1 MPENKINFIDLAAV
15 YKLRQSEFDAAIAA
29 TLASADYI
37 NGKALAEFN
46 LALAAFTGAQNVI
59 TCGNGT
65 DALQIA
71 MMALNLSEGDE
82 VILPVFT
89 YTATAE
95 VIALLKL
102 KPVFVEVCADTF
114 NIDVAAVEAAI
125 TPKTKALL
133 PVHLFGQCAN
143 MEAIVALAAKH
154 NLYIIEDAAQAIGAQ
169 YTFTSGEKWQAGC
182 VGTIGCTS
190 FFPTKNLGAFG
201 DGGAIF
207 CNEPDLA
214 LRLKMI
220 ANHGQKE
227 KYVHEIIGVNSRLDT
242 LQAAILNVQ
251 LKHLPA
257 AILRKQ
263 EIAARYDAALANITG
278 LSIPARD
285 AKSTHVFHQYT
296 LRIASRRDELKKY
309 LADAG
314 IDTMVYYATP
324 MHLQKAYANAA
335 HPAGTFPIAEQLSKE
350 VLSIPIHTTLTDA
363 EVDFVIQKIKDFFA
377 VAIT

>member
-15 YKLRQSEFDAAIAA
+15 YKLHQTEFDAAIAA
-29 TLASADYI
+29 TLNSADYI

-46 LALAAFTGAQNVI
+46 LALANYTRAQHVI

-71 MMALNLSEGDE
+71 MMALDLQAGDE
-82 VILPVFT
+82 IILPAFT

-102 KPVFVEVCADTF
+102 KPVFVDVCADTF
-114 NIDVAAVEAAI
+114 NIDVEAMEAAI
-125 TPKTKALL
+125 GAKTKALL

-143 MEAIVALAAKH
+143 MEVIISLANKH

-169 YTFTSGEKWQAGC
+169 YTFASGEMLKAGC
-182 VGTIGCTS
+182 MGTIGCTS

-207 CNEPDLA
+207 CNEPELA
-214 LRLKMI
+214 LQLKMI

-227 KYVHEIIGVNSRLDT
+227 KYVHERIGVNSRLDT

-251 LKHLPA
+251 LKYLPA
-257 AILRKQ
+257 AIARKLQ
-263 EIAARYDAALANITG
+263 IAAHYDAALAGIPG
-278 LSIPARD
+278 LSIPFRD

-296 LRIASRRDELKKY
+296 LRISERRNELKKY
-309 LADAG
+309 LADEG
-314 IDTMVYYATP
+314 IDSMIYYATP
-324 MHLQKAYANAA
+324 MHLQKAYASAA
-335 HPAGTFPIAEQLSKE
+335 HPAGSFPIAEQLCEE

-363 EVDFVIQKIKDFFA
+363 EIDFIIQKIKDFFESDIA
-377 VAIT
+377 

>member
-46 LALAAFTGAQNVI
+46 LALAAFTAAQNVI

-71 MMALNLSEGDE
+71 MMALNLTEGDE
-82 VILPVFT
+82 VILPAFT

-102 KPVFVEVCADTF
+102 KPVFVEVCSNTY
-114 NIDVAAVEAAI
+114 NIDVAAIEAAI

-143 MEAIVALAAKH
+143 MEAIMALAVRH
-154 NLYIIEDAAQAIGAQ
+154 NLFVIEDAAQAIGAQ
-169 YTFTSGEKWQAGC
+169 YNFASGERFQAGC
-182 VGTIGCTS
+182 MGTIGCTS

-207 CNEPDLA
+207 CKEQDLA

-251 LKHLPA
+251 LKHLPE
-257 AILRKQ
+257 AIARKQ
-263 EIAARYDAALANITG
+263 AIAARYDATLSNITG

-296 LRIASRRDELKKY
+296 LRIASHRDELKKY

-314 IDTMVYYATP
+314 IDTMVYYSTP
-324 MHLQKAYANAA
+324 MHLQKAYANAV

-363 EVDFVIQKIKDFFA
+363 EIEFVIQKIKDFFA
-377 VAIT
+377 LAIA

>member
-15 YKLRQSEFDAAIAA
+15 YKLRKSEFDAAIAA

-46 LALAAFTGAQNVI
+46 LSLAAFTGAQNVI

-82 VILPVFT
+82 VILPAFT

-114 NIDVAAVEAAI
+114 NVDVAAIEAAI
-125 TPKTKALL
+125 TNKTKALL

-143 MEAIVALAAKH
+143 MEAIMTLADQH
-154 NLYIIEDAAQAIGAQ
+154 NLFVIEDAAQAIGAE
-169 YTFTSGEKWQAGC
+169 YTFASGKTVQAGC
-182 VGTIGCTS
+182 MGTIGCTS

-207 CNEPDLA
+207 CSSQALA

-227 KYVHEIIGVNSRLDT
+227 KYIHEMIGVNSRLDT

-257 AILRKQ
+257 AIARKQ
-263 EIAARYDAALANITG
+263 KIAARYDAALANITG

-335 HPAGTFPIAEQLSKE
+335 YPAGTFPIAEQLSKE

-363 EVDFVIQKIKDFFA
+363 EIDFVIQKIKDFFA
-377 VAIT
+377 GDIA

>member
-15 YKLRQSEFDAAIAA
+15 YKLHQTEFDAAISA
-29 TLASADYI
+29 TLNSADYI

-46 LALAAFTGAQNVI
+46 LALAEFTGAQHII

-71 MMALNLSEGDE
+71 MMALNLQAGDE
-82 VILPVFT
+82 IILPAFT

-102 KPVFVEVCADTF
+102 KPVFVDVCADTF
-114 NIDVAAVEAAI
+114 NIDVAAIEAAI
-125 TPKTKALL
+125 GPKTKALL

-143 MEAIVALAAKH
+143 MEAIMALAAQH
-154 NLYIIEDAAQAIGAQ
+154 NLFVIEDAAQAIGAQ
-169 YTFTSGEKWQAGC
+169 YTFASGEMLQAGC
-182 VGTIGCTS
+182 MGTMGCTS

-207 CNEPDLA
+207 CNEPELA
-214 LRLKMI
+214 LQLKMI

-227 KYVHEIIGVNSRLDT
+227 KYVHERIGVNSRLDT

-251 LKHLPA
+251 TKYLPA

-263 EIAARYDAALANITG
+263 AIAARYDAALANISG
-278 LSIPARD
+278 LSIPFRD

-296 LRIASRRDELKKY
+296 LRISERRNELKKY

-314 IDTMVYYATP
+314 IDSMIYYATP
-324 MHLQKAYANAA
+324 MQLQKAYATAA
-335 HPAGTFPIAEQLSKE
+335 HPAGSFPIAEQLCE
-350 VLSIPIHTTLTDA
+350 ELLSIPIHSTLIDA
-363 EVDFVIQKIKDFFA
+363 EIDFIIQKIKDFFA
-377 VAIT
+377 MNIA

>member
-15 YKLRQSEFDAAIAA
+15 YKLHQSEFDAAIAA
-29 TLASADYI
+29 TLNSADYI
-37 NGKALAEFN
+37 NGKAVSEFN
-46 LALAAFTGAQNVI
+46 LALAEFTGAQHVI

-71 MMALNLSEGDE
+71 MMALNLTEGDE
-82 VILPVFT
+82 IILPAFT

-102 KPVFVEVCADTF
+102 TPVFVEVCADTF
-114 NIDVAAVEAAI
+114 NIDVEAIAAAI
-125 TPKTKALL
+125 TTKTKALL

-143 MEAIVALAAKH
+143 MEAIMALANKH
-154 NLYIIEDAAQAIGAQ
+154 NLYVIEDAAQAIGAQ
-169 YTFTSGEKWQAGC
+169 YTFASGEMLQAGC
-182 VGTIGCTS
+182 MGTMGCTS

-207 CNEPDLA
+207 CNESDLA
-214 LRLKMI
+214 LQLKMI

-227 KYVHEIIGVNSRLDT
+227 KYVHERIGVNSRLDT

-251 LKHLPA
+251 TKYLPA
-257 AILRKQ
+257 AITRKQ
-263 EIAARYDAALANITG
+263 AIAARYDAALANITG
-278 LSIPARD
+278 LSIPFRD
-285 AKSTHVFHQYT
+285 TKSIHVFHQYT
-296 LRIASRRDELKKY
+296 LRISERRNELKKY

-324 MHLQKAYANAA
+324 MHLQKAYQSVAF
-335 HPAGTFPIAEQLSKE
+335 PKGTFPIAEQLCEE
-350 VLSIPIHTTLTDA
+350 VLSIPIHTTLTDV
-363 EVDFVIQKIKDFFA
+363 EIDFIIQKIKDFFA
-377 VAIT
+377 VNIA

>member
-15 YKLRQSEFDAAIAA
+15 YKLRQSEFDVAIAE
-29 TLASADYI
+29 TLANADYI

-46 LALAAFTGAQNVI
+46 LALAEFTGAENVI

-71 MMALNLSEGDE
+71 MMALNLTEGDE
-82 VILPVFT
+82 VILPAFT

-114 NIDVAAVEAAI
+114 NIDVAAIEAAI

-296 LRIASRRDELKKY
+296 LRITTRRDELRKY
-309 LADAG
+309 LADVG

-335 HPAGTFPIAEQLSKE
+335 HLAGTFPIAEQLSKE

-363 EVDFVIQKIKDFFA
+363 EIEFVIQKIKDFFA
-377 VAIT
+377 LAIA

>member
-15 YKLRQSEFDAAIAA
+15 YKLHQSEFDAAISA
-29 TLASADYI
+29 TLNSADYI
-37 NGKALAEFN
+37 NGKALGKFN
-46 LALAAFTGAQNVI
+46 LALAEFTRAQHVI

-71 MMALNLSEGDE
+71 MMALNLQAGDE
-82 VILPVFT
+82 IILPAFT

-114 NIDVAAVEAAI
+114 NIDVAAIEAAI
-125 TPKTKALL
+125 GPKTKALL

-143 MEAIVALAAKH
+143 MEAIIALAAQH
-154 NLYIIEDAAQAIGAQ
+154 NLFVIEDAAQAIGAQ
-169 YTFTSGEKWQAGC
+169 YTFASGEIVQAAC
-182 VGTIGCTS
+182 MGTIGCTS

-207 CNEPDLA
+207 CNEPELA
-214 LRLKMI
+214 LQLKMI

-227 KYVHEIIGVNSRLDT
+227 KYVHERIGVNSRLDT

-251 LKHLPA
+251 LQYLPA
-257 AILRKQ
+257 AISRKQ
-263 EIAARYDAALANITG
+263 AIAARYDTALANITG
-278 LSIPARD
+278 LSIPFRD

-296 LRIASRRDELKKY
+296 LRISERRNELKKY

-314 IDTMVYYATP
+314 IVSMVYYATP
-324 MHLQKAYANAA
+324 MHLQKAYQSVKF
-335 HPAGTFPIAEQLSKE
+335 PKGTFPIAEQLCEE
-350 VLSIPIHTTLTDA
+350 VLSIPIHSTLTDA
-363 EVDFVIQKIKDFFA
+363 EIDFIIQKIKDFFVVYMA
-377 VAIT
+377 

>member
-1 MPENKINFIDLAAV
+1 MPENKIKFIDLAAV
-15 YKLRQSEFDAAIAA
+15 YQLRQSEFDTAIAE

-46 LALAAFTGAQNVI
+46 LAIGKYTGAQNVI

-71 MMALNLSEGDE
+71 MMAFNLSEGDE
-82 VILPVFT
+82 IILPAFT

-102 KPVFVEVCADTF
+102 TPVFVDVCADTF
-114 NIDVAAVEAAI
+114 NIDVAAIEAAI
-125 TPKTKALL
+125 SPKTKALL

-143 MEAIVALAAKH
+143 MEAIVSLAKKH
-154 NLYIIEDAAQAIGAQ
+154 NLFIIEDVAQAIGAQ
-169 YTFTSGEKWQAGC
+169 YTFASGESLQAGC
-182 VGTIGCTS
+182 MGTIGCTS

-207 CNEPDLA
+207 CNDANLA
-214 LRLKMI
+214 LQLKMI
-220 ANHGQKE
+220 ANHGQQQ
-227 KYVHEIIGVNSRLDT
+227 KYVHEMIGVNSRLDT

-257 AILRKQ
+257 VIARKQ
-263 EIAARYDAALANITG
+263 QIAARYDAALANISG
-278 LSIPARD
+278 LNIPFRD

-296 LRIASRRDELKKY
+296 LRITNRRAELKKY
-309 LADAG
+309 LAEAG

-324 MHLQKAYANAA
+324 MHLQKAYASAA
-335 HPAGTFPIAEQLSKE
+335 HPAGTFPVAEQLSKE
-350 VLSIPIHTTLTDA
+350 VLSIPIHTTLTNA
-363 EVDFVIQKIKDFFA
+363 EIDFVIQKIKDFFA
-377 VAIT
+377 GDIA

>member
-46 LALAAFTGAQNVI
+46 LALAAFTGAQHVI
-59 TCGNGT
+59 SCGNGT

-71 MMALNLSEGDE
+71 MMALNLAEGDE
-82 VILPVFT
+82 VILPAFT

-114 NIDVAAVEAAI
+114 NIDVAAIEAAI

-143 MEAIVALAAKH
+143 MEAIMALANKH

-169 YTFTSGEKWQAGC
+169 YTFASGERLQAGC
-182 VGTIGCTS
+182 IGTIGCTS

-207 CNEPDLA
+207 CKDSDLA
-214 LRLKMI
+214 LQLKMI

-227 KYVHEIIGVNSRLDT
+227 KYVHEMIGVNSRLDT

-251 LKHLPA
+251 LKHLPTTIA
-257 AILRKQ
+257 RKQ
-263 EIAARYDAALANITG
+263 QIAARYDAALANITG

-285 AKSTHVFHQYT
+285 KKSTHVFHQYT
-296 LRIASRRDELKKY
+296 LRITSRRDELKKY

-363 EVDFVIQKIKDFFA
+363 EVDLVIQKIKDFFA
-377 VAIT
+377 VTIA

>member
-15 YKLRQSEFDAAIAA
+15 YKLRQNEFDAAIAA

-46 LALAAFTGAQNVI
+46 LSLAAFTGAEKMI

-71 MMALNLSEGDE
+71 MMALNLAEGDE
-82 VILPVFT
+82 VILPAFT

-125 TPKTKALL
+125 THKTKALL

-143 MEAIVALAAKH
+143 MEAILALAVQH
-154 NLYIIEDAAQAIGAQ
+154 NLFVIEDAAQAIGVQ
-169 YTFTSGEKWQAGC
+169 YTFASGEMMQAGC
-182 VGTIGCTS
+182 IGTIGCTS

-207 CNEPDLA
+207 CKESDLA

-257 AILRKQ
+257 AIARKQ
-263 EIAARYDAALANITG
+263 QIAARYDAALVNITG

-296 LRIASRRDELKKY
+296 LRVASRRDELKKY

-324 MHLQKAYANAA
+324 MHLQKAYASVA
-335 HPAGTFPIAEQLSKE
+335 HPAGSFPIAEQLSKE

-363 EVDFVIQKIKDFFA
+363 EIDFVIQKIKDFFA
-377 VAIT
+377 VAIA

>member
-15 YKLRQSEFDAAIAA
+15 YKLHQTEFDAAIAA
-29 TLASADYI
+29 TLTSADYI

-46 LALAAFTGAQNVI
+46 LALANYTRAQHVI

-71 MMALNLSEGDE
+71 MMALNLAEGDE
-82 VILPVFT
+82 IILPAFT

-95 VIALLKL
+95 VIALLNL

-125 TPKTKALL
+125 VPKTKALL

-143 MEAIVALAAKH
+143 MEAIISLANKH

-169 YTFTSGEKWQAGC
+169 YTFASGEMLQAGC
-182 VGTIGCTS
+182 MGTMGCTS

-207 CNEPDLA
+207 CNEPELA
-214 LRLKMI
+214 LQLKMI

-227 KYVHEIIGVNSRLDT
+227 KYIHERIGVNSRLDT

-251 LKHLPA
+251 LKYLPA

-263 EIAARYDAALANITG
+263 AIASRYDAALTNITG
-278 LSIPARD
+278 LSIPFRD

-296 LRIASRRDELKKY
+296 LRINERRNELKKY

-314 IDTMVYYATP
+314 IDSMIYYATP
-324 MHLQKAYANAA
+324 MHLQKAYQSLEFSK
-335 HPAGTFPIAEQLSKE
+335 GTFPIAEQLCEE

-363 EVDFVIQKIKDFFA
+363 EIDFVIQKIKDFFA
-377 VAIT
+377 VGIA

>member
-15 YKLRQSEFDAAIAA
+15 YKLRQNEFDAAIAT

-46 LALAAFTGAQNVI
+46 LSLAAFTGAQNVI

-71 MMALNLSEGDE
+71 MMALNLAEGDE
-82 VILPVFT
+82 IILPAFT

-102 KPVFVEVCADTF
+102 KPVFVEVCPDTY
-114 NIDVAAVEAAI
+114 NIDVAAIEAAI
-125 TPKTKALL
+125 TPRTKALL

-143 MEAIVALAAKH
+143 MEAIMALANKH

-169 YTFTSGEKWQAGC
+169 YTFASGEILQAGC
-182 VGTIGCTS
+182 VCTIGCTS

-207 CNEPDLA
+207 CKEPNLA
-214 LRLKMI
+214 LRIKMI

-251 LKHLPA
+251 LKYLPA
-257 AILRKQ
+257 AISRKQ
-263 EIAARYDAALANITG
+263 QIAARYDAALANITG

-296 LRIASRRDELKKY
+296 LRIATRRDELKKY

-324 MHLQKAYANAA
+324 MHLQKAYQSAA
-335 HPAGTFPIAEQLSKE
+335 HPAGSFPIAEQLCEE

-363 EVDFVIQKIKDFFA
+363 EIDFVIQKIKDFFA
-377 VAIT
+377 TVA

>member
-46 LALAAFTGAQNVI
+46 LSLAEFTGAQHVI

-71 MMALNLSEGDE
+71 MMALNLTEGDE
-82 VILPVFT
+82 IILPAFT

-102 KPVFVEVCADTF
+102 KPVFVEVCVDTF
-114 NIDVAAVEAAI
+114 NIDVAAIEAAI

-143 MEAIVALAAKH
+143 MEAILALAIQH
-154 NLYIIEDAAQAIGAQ
+154 NLFVIEDAAQAIGAQ
-169 YTFTSGEKWQAGC
+169 YTFASGEKWQAGC
-182 VGTIGCTS
+182 MGTMGSTS

-207 CNEPDLA
+207 CNDSDLA
-214 LRLKMI
+214 LHLKMM

-227 KYVHEIIGVNSRLDT
+227 KYIHEIIGVNSRLDT

-251 LKHLPA
+251 LKYLPA
-257 AILRKQ
+257 AIARKQ
-263 EIAARYDAALANITG
+263 QIAARYDAALANITG
-278 LSIPARD
+278 LIIPVKD

-296 LRIASRRDELKKY
+296 LRIATRRDELKKY

-335 HPAGTFPIAEQLSKE
+335 HPAGSFPIAEQLSKE

-363 EVDFVIQKIKDFFA
+363 EVDMVIQKIKDFFA
-377 VAIT
+377 ENIA

>member
-15 YKLRQSEFDAAIAA
+15 YQLHKSEFDGAISA
-29 TLASADYI
+29 TLNSADYI

-46 LALAAFTGAQNVI
+46 LAISSYTGVEHVI

-71 MMALNLSEGDE
+71 MMALNLTEGDE
-82 VILPVFT
+82 IILPAFT

-125 TPKTKALL
+125 TCKTKALL

-143 MEAIVALAAKH
+143 MEAIMALAVRH
-154 NLYIIEDAAQAIGAQ
+154 NLFVIEDAAQAIGAQ
-169 YTFTSGEKWQAGC
+169 YTFASGERWQAGC
-182 VGTIGCTS
+182 MGTIGCTS

-207 CNEPDLA
+207 CKEPDLA

-251 LKHLPA
+251 LKHLPE
-257 AILRKQ
+257 AIIRKQ
-263 EIAARYDAALANITG
+263 AIAARYDAALENITG

-296 LRIASRRDELKKY
+296 LRITTYRDELKKY

-314 IDTMVYYATP
+314 IDSIVYYATP

-335 HPAGTFPIAEQLSKE
+335 HPAGSFPIAEQLSKE
-350 VLSIPIHTTLTDA
+350 VLSIPIHTTLTDV
-363 EVDFVIQKIKDFFA
+363 EIDFVIQKIKDFFA
-377 VAIT
+377 ENIA

>member
-37 NGKALAEFN
+37 NGKALGEFN
-46 LALAAFTGAQNVI
+46 LALASYTRAQYVI

-71 MMALNLSEGDE
+71 MMALNLQAGDE
-82 VILPVFT
+82 IILPAFT

-102 KPVFVEVCADTF
+102 KPVFVEVCPDTF
-114 NIDVAAVEAAI
+114 NMDVAAVEAAI

-143 MEAIVALAAKH
+143 MEAIMALAVRH
-154 NLYIIEDAAQAIGAQ
+154 NLFVIEDAAQAIGAQ
-169 YTFTSGEKWQAGC
+169 YTFASGERWQAGC
-182 VGTIGCTS
+182 MGTMGCTS

-207 CNEPDLA
+207 CKEPDLA
-214 LRLKMI
+214 LLLKMI

-257 AILRKQ
+257 AIARKQ
-263 EIAARYDAALANITG
+263 QIAARYDAALANITG

-285 AKSTHVFHQYT
+285 TKSTHVFHQYT
-296 LRIASRRDELKKY
+296 LRITSRRDELKKY
-309 LADAG
+309 LAEAG

-324 MHLQKAYANAA
+324 MHLQKAYASEA
-335 HPAGTFPIAEQLSKE
+335 HPSGTFPIAEQLSKE
-350 VLSIPIHTTLTDA
+350 VLSIPIHTTLTNA
-363 EVDFVIQKIKDFFA
+363 EIDLVIQKIKEFFA
-377 VAIT
+377 ENIA

>member
-15 YKLRQSEFDAAIAA
+15 YKLHQTEFDAAIAA

-46 LALAAFTGAQNVI
+46 LALGEFTRAKHII

-71 MMALNLSEGDE
+71 MMALNLQAGDE
-82 VILPVFT
+82 IILPAFT

-95 VIALLKL
+95 VIALLNL
-102 KPVFVEVCADTF
+102 TPVFVDVCADTF

-143 MEAIVALAAKH
+143 MEAIMALAAQH
-154 NLYIIEDAAQAIGAQ
+154 NLFVIEDAAQAIGAQ
-169 YTFTSGEKWQAGC
+169 YTFASGKMFQAGC
-182 VGTIGCTS
+182 MGTMGCTS

-207 CNEPDLA
+207 CNEPELA
-214 LRLKMI
+214 LQLKMI

-227 KYVHEIIGVNSRLDT
+227 KYIHERVGVNSRLDT

-251 LKHLPA
+251 IKHLPA
-257 AILRKQ
+257 AIARKQ
-263 EIAARYDAALANITG
+263 QIAARYDAALDGIPG
-278 LSIPARD
+278 LSIPFRD
-285 AKSTHVFHQYT
+285 VKSTHVFHQYT
-296 LRIASRRDELKKY
+296 LRISERRNELKKY

-314 IDTMVYYATP
+314 IDSMIYYATP
-324 MHLQKAYANAA
+324 MHLQKAYQSVAF
-335 HPAGTFPIAEQLSKE
+335 PKGTFPIAEQLCEE
-350 VLSIPIHTTLTDA
+350 VLSIPIHTTLTDV
-363 EVDFVIQKIKDFFA
+363 EIDFIIQKIKDFFA
-377 VAIT
+377 MNIA

>member
-15 YKLRQSEFDAAIAA
+15 YKLRQNEFDAAIAT

-46 LALAAFTGAQNVI
+46 LSLAKFTAAQNVI

-71 MMALNLSEGDE
+71 MMALNLAEGDE
-82 VILPVFT
+82 VILPTFT

-114 NIDVAAVEAAI
+114 NIDVAAIEAAI

-143 MEAIVALAAKH
+143 MEAILALAVRY

-169 YTFTSGEKWQAGC
+169 YTFASSEILQAGC
-182 VGTIGCTS
+182 MGTIGCTS

-207 CNEPDLA
+207 CNDFDLA
-214 LRLKMI
+214 LQLKMI

-227 KYVHEIIGVNSRLDT
+227 KYVHEMIGVNSRLDT

-251 LKHLPA
+251 LKHLPT
-257 AILRKQ
+257 AIARKQ
-263 EIAARYDAALANITG
+263 AIAARYDTALANIPG
-278 LSIPARD
+278 LSIPFRD

-314 IDTMVYYATP
+314 IDTIVYYATP

-335 HPAGTFPIAEQLSKE
+335 HPAGSFPIAEQLSKE

-363 EVDFVIQKIKDFFA
+363 EVDLVIQKIKDFFA
-377 VAIT
+377 MAVA

>member
-15 YKLRQSEFDAAIAA
+15 YKLHQSEFDAAIAA
-29 TLASADYI
+29 TLNSADYI
-37 NGKALAEFN
+37 NGKAVSEFN
-46 LALAAFTGAQNVI
+46 LALAEFTRAQHVI

-71 MMALNLSEGDE
+71 MMALNLQAGDE
-82 VILPVFT
+82 IILPAFT

-102 KPVFVEVCADTF
+102 TPVFVEVCADTF
-114 NIDVAAVEAAI
+114 NIDVEAIAAAI
-125 TPKTKALL
+125 TTKTKALL

-143 MEAIVALAAKH
+143 MEAIMALANKH
-154 NLYIIEDAAQAIGAQ
+154 NLYVIEDAAQAIGAQ
-169 YTFTSGEKWQAGC
+169 YTFASGEMLQAGC
-182 VGTIGCTS
+182 MGTMGCTS

-207 CNEPDLA
+207 CNESDLA
-214 LRLKMI
+214 LQLKMI

-227 KYVHEIIGVNSRLDT
+227 KYVHERIGVNSRLDT

-251 LKHLPA
+251 TKYLPA
-257 AILRKQ
+257 AITRKQ
-263 EIAARYDAALANITG
+263 AIAARYDASLANITE
-278 LSIPARD
+278 LNIPFRDTKSI
-285 AKSTHVFHQYT
+285 HVFHQYT
-296 LRIASRRDELKKY
+296 LRISERRNELKKY

-324 MHLQKAYANAA
+324 MHLQKAYQSVAF
-335 HPAGTFPIAEQLSKE
+335 PKGTFPIAEQLCEE

-363 EVDFVIQKIKDFFA
+363 EIDFIIQKIKDFFA
-377 VAIT
+377 VTIA

>member
-15 YKLRQSEFDAAIAA
+15 YKLHQSEFDAAIAA
-29 TLASADYI
+29 TLNSADYI
-37 NGKALAEFN
+37 NGKAVSEFN
-46 LALAAFTGAQNVI
+46 LALAEFTRAQHVI

-71 MMALNLSEGDE
+71 MMALNLQAGDE
-82 VILPVFT
+82 IILPAFT

-125 TPKTKALL
+125 GPKTKALL

-143 MEAIVALAAKH
+143 MEAIMALANKH

-169 YTFTSGEKWQAGC
+169 YTFASGEMLQAGC
-182 VGTIGCTS
+182 MGTMGCTS

-207 CNEPDLA
+207 CNESDLA
-214 LRLKMI
+214 LQLKMI

-227 KYVHEIIGVNSRLDT
+227 KYVHERIGVNSRLDT

-251 LKHLPA
+251 LKHLPT
-257 AILRKQ
+257 AIVRKQ
-263 EIAARYDAALANITG
+263 QIAARYDAALENISG
-278 LSIPARD
+278 LSIPFRD
-285 AKSTHVFHQYT
+285 TKSIHVFHQYT
-296 LRIASRRDELKKY
+296 LRIAKHRDELKKY
-309 LADAG
+309 LADEG

-324 MHLQKAYANAA
+324 MHLQKAYQSVAF
-335 HPAGTFPIAEQLSKE
+335 PKGTFPIAEQLCEE

-363 EVDFVIQKIKDFFA
+363 EIDFIIQKIKDFFA
-377 VAIT
+377 VTIA

>member
-15 YKLRQSEFDAAIAA
+15 YKLHQSEFDTAIAA

-46 LALAAFTGAQNVI
+46 LALAEFTGAQHII

-71 MMALNLSEGDE
+71 MMALNLTEGDE
-82 VILPVFT
+82 IILPAFT

-102 KPVFVEVCADTF
+102 KPIFVEVCADTF
-114 NIDVAAVEAAI
+114 NIDVTAIEAAI

-143 MEAIVALAAKH
+143 MEAIKALAVQH

-169 YTFTSGEKWQAGC
+169 YTFASGERWQAGC
-182 VGTIGCTS
+182 MGTMGCTS

-207 CNEPDLA
+207 CKEPDLA
-214 LRLKMI
+214 LQLKMI

-251 LKHLPA
+251 LKHLPE
-257 AILRKQ
+257 AISRKQ
-263 EIAARYDAALANITG
+263 QIAARYDAALANITG

-324 MHLQKAYANAA
+324 MHLQKAYANTT
-335 HPAGTFPIAEQLSKE
+335 HPVGTFPIAEQLSKE
-350 VLSIPIHTTLTDA
+350 VLSIPIHTTLTDV
-363 EVDFVIQKIKDFFA
+363 EVDLVIQKIKDFFA
-377 VAIT
+377 VAIA

>member
-1 MPENKINFIDLAAV
+1 
-15 YKLRQSEFDAAIAA
+15 
-29 TLASADYI
+29 
-37 NGKALAEFN
+37 
-46 LALAAFTGAQNVI
+46 
-59 TCGNGT
+59 
-65 DALQIA
+65 
-71 MMALNLSEGDE
+71 
-82 VILPVFT
+82 
-89 YTATAE
+89 
-95 VIALLKL
+95 
-102 KPVFVEVCADTF
+102 VEVCADTF

-125 TPKTKALL
+125 APKTKALL

-143 MEAIVALAAKH
+143 MEAIIALAVQH

-169 YTFTSGEKWQAGC
+169 YTFASGKMLQAGC
-182 VGTIGCTS
+182 MGTIGCTS

-207 CNEPDLA
+207 CEASDLA

-227 KYVHEIIGVNSRLDT
+227 KYVHEMIGVNSRLDT

-257 AILRKQ
+257 AIVRKQ

-278 LSIPARD
+278 LRIPARD

-296 LRIASRRDELKKY
+296 LRITTRRDELKKY

-324 MHLQKAYANAA
+324 MHLQKAYASAA
-335 HPAGTFPIAEQLSKE
+335 HPLGSFPIAEQLSKE
-350 VLSIPIHTTLTDA
+350 VLSIPIHTTLTDV
-363 EVDFVIQKIKDFFA
+363 EIDLVIQKIKDFFA
-377 VAIT
+377 VAIA

>member
-15 YKLRQSEFDAAIAA
+15 YKLHQTEFDAAIAA
-29 TLASADYI
+29 TLNSADYI

-46 LALAAFTGAQNVI
+46 LALASFTRAQHII

-71 MMALNLSEGDE
+71 MMALNLQAGDE
-82 VILPVFT
+82 VILPAFT

-95 VIALLKL
+95 VIALLNL
-102 KPVFVEVCADTF
+102 TPVFVEVCADTF
-114 NIDVAAVEAAI
+114 NIDVATIEAAI
-125 TPKTKALL
+125 TQKTKALL

-143 MEAIVALAAKH
+143 MEVIIALANKH
-154 NLYIIEDAAQAIGAQ
+154 SLYIIEDAAQAIGAQ
-169 YTFTSGEKWQAGC
+169 YTFANGENLQAGC
-182 VGTIGCTS
+182 IGTVGCTS

-207 CNEPDLA
+207 CNESDLA
-214 LRLKMI
+214 LQLKMI

-227 KYVHEIIGVNSRLDT
+227 KYIHERIGVNSRLDT

-251 LKHLPA
+251 LKYLPA
-257 AILRKQ
+257 VITRKQ
-263 EIAARYDAALANITG
+263 QIAARYDAALANITG
-278 LSIPARD
+278 LSIPFRN

-296 LRIASRRDELKKY
+296 LRISERRNELKKY
-309 LADAG
+309 LVDAG
-314 IDTMVYYATP
+314 IDSMIYYARP
-324 MHLQKAYANAA
+324 MHLQKAYQSLEF
-335 HPAGTFPIAEQLSKE
+335 PKGTFPIAEQLCEE

-363 EVDFVIQKIKDFFA
+363 EIDFIIQKIKDFFA
-377 VAIT
+377 ASIA

>member
-15 YKLRQSEFDAAIAA
+15 YKLHQTEFDAAIAA

-37 NGKALAEFN
+37 NGKALGEFN
-46 LALAAFTGAQNVI
+46 LALSEFTGAQNII

-71 MMALNLSEGDE
+71 MMALNLQAGDE
-82 VILPVFT
+82 VILPAFT

-95 VIALLKL
+95 VIALLNL
-102 KPVFVEVCADTF
+102 TPVFVEVCADTF
-114 NIDVAAVEAAI
+114 NIDVATVEAAI
-125 TPKTKALL
+125 TQKTKALL

-143 MEAIVALAAKH
+143 MEVIIALANKH
-154 NLYIIEDAAQAIGAQ
+154 SLYIIEDAAQAIGAQ
-169 YTFTSGEKWQAGC
+169 YTFANGENLQAGC
-182 VGTIGCTS
+182 IGTVGCTS

-207 CNEPDLA
+207 CNEPELA
-214 LRLKMI
+214 LQLKMI

-227 KYVHEIIGVNSRLDT
+227 KYIHERIGVNSRLDT

-251 LKHLPA
+251 TKYLPA

-263 EIAARYDAALANITG
+263 QIAARYDLALAGITG
-278 LSIPARD
+278 LSIPFRD
-285 AKSTHVFHQYT
+285 TKSTHVFHQYT
-296 LRIASRRDELKKY
+296 LRISERRNELKKY

-314 IDTMVYYATP
+314 IDSMIYYATP
-324 MHLQKAYANAA
+324 MHLQKAYQSLEFSK
-335 HPAGTFPIAEQLSKE
+335 GTFPIAEQLCEE

-363 EVDFVIQKIKDFFA
+363 EIDFIIQKIKDFFSKNIA
-377 VAIT
+377 

>member
-46 LALAAFTGAQNVI
+46 LALATFTGAENVI

-82 VILPVFT
+82 IILPAFT

-102 KPVFVEVCADTF
+102 TPVFVEVCADTF
-114 NIDVAAVEAAI
+114 NIDVAAIEAAI
-125 TPKTKALL
+125 SPKTKALL

-143 MEAIVALAAKH
+143 MEAIVTLAKKH
-154 NLYIIEDAAQAIGAQ
+154 NLFIIEDAAQAIGAE
-169 YTFTSGEKWQAGC
+169 YTFASGEKLQAGC
-182 VGTIGCTS
+182 MGTIGCTS

-207 CNEPDLA
+207 CNDANLA
-214 LRLKMI
+214 LQLKMI

-227 KYVHEIIGVNSRLDT
+227 KYVHEMIGVNSRLDT

-257 AILRKQ
+257 SIARKQ
-263 EIAARYDAALANITG
+263 QIAARYDAALANISG
-278 LSIPARD
+278 LSTPFRD
-285 AKSTHVFHQYT
+285 TKSTHVFHQYT
-296 LRIASRRDELKKY
+296 LRIEQRRDELKKY
-309 LADAG
+309 LTDAG

-324 MHLQKAYANAA
+324 MHLQKAYTCAA
-335 HPAGTFPIAEQLSKE
+335 HPAGTFPVAEQLSKE

-363 EVDFVIQKIKDFFA
+363 EIDFVIQKIKDFFA
-377 VAIT
+377 RDIA

>member
-15 YKLRQSEFDAAIAA
+15 YQLHQTEFDAAITA
-29 TLASADYI
+29 TLNSADYI
-37 NGKALAEFN
+37 NGKALGEFN
-46 LALAAFTGAQNVI
+46 LALAEYTSAQHVI

-71 MMALNLSEGDE
+71 MMALNLQAGDE
-82 VILPVFT
+82 IILPAFT

-102 KPVFVEVCADTF
+102 TPVFVEVCADTF
-114 NIDVAAVEAAI
+114 NIDVEAIAAAI
-125 TPKTKALL
+125 TTKTKALL

-143 MEAIVALAAKH
+143 MEAIMALANKH
-154 NLYIIEDAAQAIGAQ
+154 NLYVIEDAAQAIGAQ
-169 YTFTSGEKWQAGC
+169 YTFTNGEMLQAGC
-182 VGTIGCTS
+182 MGTMGCTS

-207 CNEPDLA
+207 CNESDLA
-214 LRLKMI
+214 LQLKMI

-227 KYVHEIIGVNSRLDT
+227 KYVHERIGVNSRLDT

-251 LKHLPA
+251 TKYLPA
-257 AILRKQ
+257 AITRKQ
-263 EIAARYDAALANITG
+263 AIAARYDAALANITG
-278 LSIPARD
+278 LSIPFRD
-285 AKSTHVFHQYT
+285 TKSIHVFHQYT
-296 LRIASRRDELKKY
+296 LRISERRNELKKY

-314 IDTMVYYATP
+314 IDSMIYYATP
-324 MHLQKAYANAA
+324 MHLQKAYQSVAF
-335 HPAGTFPIAEQLSKE
+335 PKGTFPIAEQLCEE

-363 EVDFVIQKIKDFFA
+363 EIDFIIQKIKDFFA
-377 VAIT
+377 VNIA

>member
-15 YKLRQSEFDAAIAA
+15 YKLRQSEFDAAIRS

-46 LALAAFTGAQNVI
+46 LALAAFTGAENVI

-71 MMALNLSEGDE
+71 MMALNLTEGDE
-82 VILPVFT
+82 IILPAFT

-125 TPKTKALL
+125 TAKTKALL

-143 MEAIVALAAKH
+143 MEAILALAVRY
-154 NLYIIEDAAQAIGAQ
+154 NLYVIEDAAQAIGAQ
-169 YTFTSGEKWQAGC
+169 FTFTSGEILQAGC
-182 VGTIGCTS
+182 MGTIGCTS

-207 CNEPDLA
+207 CSTQALA

-257 AILRKQ
+257 AIARKQ
-263 EIAARYDAALANITG
+263 QIAARYDAALANIAG
-278 LSIPARD
+278 LSIPFRD

-377 VAIT
+377 VAIA

>member
-1 MPENKINFIDLAAV
+1 MPENKINFIDLASV
-15 YKLRQSEFDAAIAA
+15 YQLHQTEFDAAIAA
-29 TLASADYI
+29 TLNSADYI
-37 NGKALAEFN
+37 NGKAVGEFN
-46 LALAAFTGAQNVI
+46 LALAEFTGAQHVI

-71 MMALNLSEGDE
+71 MMALNLAEGDE
-82 VILPVFT
+82 IILPAFT

-95 VIALLKL
+95 VIALLNL
-102 KPVFVEVCADTF
+102 KPVFVDVCADTF
-114 NIDVAAVEAAI
+114 NIDVAALEAAI
-125 TPKTKALL
+125 TSKTKALL

-143 MEAIVALAAKH
+143 MEAIIALAVQH
-154 NLYIIEDAAQAIGAQ
+154 NLFIIEDAAQAIGAQ
-169 YTFTSGEKWQAGC
+169 YTFANSEMLQAGC
-182 VGTIGCTS
+182 MGTIGCTS

-207 CNEPDLA
+207 CNESDLA
-214 LRLKMI
+214 LQLKMI

-227 KYVHEIIGVNSRLDT
+227 KYVHERVGVNSRLDT

-251 LKHLPA
+251 IKYLPA
-257 AILRKQ
+257 ANLRKQ
-263 EIAARYDAALANITG
+263 AIAARYDAALANITG
-278 LSIPARD
+278 LSIPFRD

-296 LRIASRRDELKKY
+296 LRIATRRNELKKY

-314 IDTMVYYATP
+314 IDCMIYYATP
-324 MHLQKAYANAA
+324 MHLQKAYASAA

-363 EVDFVIQKIKDFFA
+363 EIDFIIQKIKDFFA
-377 VAIT
+377 LDIA

>member
-15 YKLRQSEFDAAIAA
+15 YKLRQNEFDAAIAE

-37 NGKALAEFN
+37 NGKALAKFN
-46 LALAAFTGAQNVI
+46 LALAEFTGAQNVI

-71 MMALNLSEGDE
+71 MMALNLAEGDE
-82 VILPVFT
+82 VILPAFT

-114 NIDVAAVEAAI
+114 NIDVTAIEAAI

-143 MEAIVALAAKH
+143 MEAIIALAVQH

-169 YTFTSGEKWQAGC
+169 YTFASGEILQAGC
-182 VGTIGCTS
+182 MGTIGCTS

-207 CNEPDLA
+207 CNDSDLA
-214 LRLKMI
+214 LQLKMI

-227 KYVHEIIGVNSRLDT
+227 KYVHEMIGVNSRLDT

-257 AILRKQ
+257 AIARKQ
-263 EIAARYDAALANITG
+263 QIAARYDAALANITG
-278 LSIPARD
+278 LSIPVRD
-285 AKSTHVFHQYT
+285 TKSTHVFHQYT
-296 LRIASRRDELKKY
+296 LRITSRRDELKKY

-324 MHLQKAYANAA
+324 MHLQKAYANAS
-335 HPAGTFPIAEQLSKE
+335 HQAGTFPIAEKLSKE

-377 VAIT
+377 VAIA

>member
-1 MPENKINFIDLAAV
+1 MPENKINFMDLAAV
-15 YKLRQSEFDAAIAA
+15 YKLRQSEFDAVIAN

-46 LALAAFTGAQNVI
+46 LALAAFTGAKNII

-71 MMALNLSEGDE
+71 MMALNLQAGDE
-82 VILPVFT
+82 IILPAFT

-143 MEAIVALAAKH
+143 MESIMALANKH
-154 NLYIIEDAAQAIGAQ
+154 NLYIIEDAAQAIGTQ
-169 YTFTSGEKWQAGC
+169 YTFASGERWQAGC
-182 VGTIGCTS
+182 MGTIGCTS

-207 CNEPDLA
+207 CKESELA

-227 KYVHEIIGVNSRLDT
+227 KYVHEMIGVNSRLDT

-251 LKHLPA
+251 LKYLPT
-257 AILRKQ
+257 AIARKQ
-263 EIAARYDAALANITG
+263 QIAARYDAALANIPG
-278 LSIPARD
+278 LNIPARD

-324 MHLQKAYANAA
+324 LHLQKAYANAS
-335 HPAGTFPIAEQLSKE
+335 HPAGSFPIAEQLSKE

-363 EVDFVIQKIKDFFA
+363 EIDLVIQKIKDFFA
-377 VAIT
+377 LAID

>member
-15 YKLRQSEFDAAIAA
+15 YKLHQSEFDAAIAA
-29 TLASADYI
+29 TLNSADYI

-46 LALAAFTGAQNVI
+46 LALASYTRAQHVI

-71 MMALNLSEGDE
+71 MMALNLQAGDE
-82 VILPVFT
+82 IILPAFT

-102 KPVFVEVCADTF
+102 TPVFVEVCADTF
-114 NIDVAAVEAAI
+114 NIDVEAITAAI
-125 TPKTKALL
+125 TTKTKALL

-143 MEAIVALAAKH
+143 MEAIMALANKH
-154 NLYIIEDAAQAIGAQ
+154 NLYVIEDAAQAIGAQ
-169 YTFTSGEKWQAGC
+169 YTFTNGEMLQAGC
-182 VGTIGCTS
+182 MGTMGCTS

-207 CNEPDLA
+207 CNESDLA
-214 LRLKMI
+214 LQLKMI

-227 KYVHEIIGVNSRLDT
+227 KYVHERIGVNSRLDT

-251 LKHLPA
+251 TKYLPA
-257 AILRKQ
+257 AITRKQ
-263 EIAARYDAALANITG
+263 AIAARYDAALANITG
-278 LSIPARD
+278 LSIPFRD
-285 AKSTHVFHQYT
+285 TKSIHVFHQYT
-296 LRIASRRDELKKY
+296 LRISERRNELKKY

-324 MHLQKAYANAA
+324 MHLQKAYQSVAF
-335 HPAGTFPIAEQLSKE
+335 PKGTFPIAEQLCEE
-350 VLSIPIHTTLTDA
+350 VLSIPIHTTLTDV
-363 EVDFVIQKIKDFFA
+363 EIDFIIQKIKDFFA
-377 VAIT
+377 VNIA

>member
-15 YKLRQSEFDAAIAA
+15 YKLRQSEFDTAIAA

-46 LALAAFTGAQNVI
+46 LALAEFTGAQHVI

-71 MMALNLSEGDE
+71 MMALNLAEGDE
-82 VILPVFT
+82 IILPAFT

-114 NIDVAAVEAAI
+114 NIDIAAIEAAI

-143 MEAIVALAAKH
+143 MEAILALAVRH
-154 NLYIIEDAAQAIGAQ
+154 NLFVIEDAAQAIGAR
-169 YTFTSGEKWQAGC
+169 YTFTSGEKWQAGSM
-182 VGTIGCTS
+182 GTIGCTS

-207 CNEPDLA
+207 CKDPDLA
-214 LRLKMI
+214 LPLKMI

-242 LQAAILNVQ
+242 LQASILNVQ

-263 EIAARYDAALANITG
+263 QIAARYDAALENITG
-278 LSIPARD
+278 LSIPFRD

-296 LRIASRRDELKKY
+296 LRITTRRDELKKY

-335 HPAGTFPIAEQLSKE
+335 HPAGSFPIAEQLSKE

-363 EVDFVIQKIKDFFA
+363 EVEMVIQKIKDFFA
-377 VAIT
+377 EAIA